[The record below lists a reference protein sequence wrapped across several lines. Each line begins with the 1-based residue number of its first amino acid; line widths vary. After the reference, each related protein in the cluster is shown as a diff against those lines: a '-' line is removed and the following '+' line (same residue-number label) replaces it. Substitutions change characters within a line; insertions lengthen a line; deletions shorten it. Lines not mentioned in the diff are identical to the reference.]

1 MTCDVTRQINVA
13 TTNDGLCRP
22 NAAHHASPQN
32 TAPSLMRSQVAS
44 NTAPNRLPPPLSR
57 AIAPSTKSNRTKK
70 VMTNVPANSRP
81 VGNSVSAASTAAA
94 VAMMVTLSAVKPAC
108 RNARATGV
116 VTRATPSRDSN
127 LLIAYSPLLFPLG
140 GQQTT
145 GVAQQLRDDLGVADD
160 RDEVGVAT
168 PPRHHM
174 HMQMFG
180 QRTARRFAQVQAD
193 VEAVWPRHVLD
204 DANRLLCE
212 GHQLG
217 GLLVGEIF
225 QLGYPPIRHHHQM
238 SRVVWVEVEHGV
250 DEFTAGDHQTVLVG
264 QLRDFGEWLCL
275 YGVVPPQRGLG
286 EVAHS
291 VGSPQPLQVVGF
303 TDPPVDNRVVISHG
317 CSP

>member
-1 MTCDVTRQINVA
+1 MTCEVTRQINVA

-44 NTAPNRLPPPLSR
+44 STAPNRLPPPLSR

-70 VMTNVPANSRP
+70 VMTNAPAKSRP

-127 LLIAYSPLLFPLG
+127 LLIAYSSLLFPLG

-168 PPRHHM
+168 PSRHHM

-180 QRTARRFAQVQAD
+180 QRTARRLPQIQAD
-193 VEAVWPRHVLD
+193 VEAVWSRHVLD
-204 DANRLLCE
+204 DANRLLRE

-238 SRVVWVEVEHGV
+238 SGVVRVQVEHGV
-250 DEFTAGDHQTVLVG
+250 DEFTAGDHETVLVG
-264 QLRDFGEWLCL
+264 QLRDLAERL
-275 YGVVPPQRGLG
+275 VSRGLFAPQWRLG
-286 EVAHS
+286 QVAHS
-291 VGSPQPLQVVGF
+291 IGRPQPLQVVGVA
-303 TDPPVDNRVVISHG
+303 DSPVDDRVVISHD
-317 CSP
+317 C